1 MTKISHTILNCFLIA
16 LMCDDINLAKIT
28 TKPRF
33 DNAKFKFY
41 HEPIPKAV
49 KMKRIPTRKQH
60 EDNES
65 LRKCRTNE
73 AWW

>member
-49 KMKRIPTRKQH
+49 KMKRIPT
-60 EDNES
+60 
-65 LRKCRTNE
+65 
-73 AWW
+73 

>member
-1 MTKISHTILNCFLIA
+1 
-16 LMCDDINLAKIT
+16 MCDDISLAKIT

-49 KMKRIPTRKQH
+49 KMKRIPTGKQH

-73 AWW
+73 AWWWILSMW